1 MKIILKALIIT
12 FTTIAGAN
20 ELTLQCKDESGTLM
34 QPVVINL
41 KTKIMTWGGFT
52 LYDVV
57 SLSEKHITLREKR
70 SNDQV
75 GGEYW
80 VIDRYDGSFK
90 RASVE
95 VFTDRNGNNPKLDS
109 WAQSGRCTQQK
120 F

>member
-1 MKIILKALIIT
+1 MKKILTSLIIT

-20 ELTLQCKDESGTLM
+20 ELTLQCKDDSGTIM

-41 KTKIMTWGGFT
+41 KTKIMTWGGYT

-57 SLSEKHITLREKR
+57 SVSDKHITLREKR
-70 SNDQV
+70 ANDQI

-80 VIDRYDGSFK
+80 VIDRYDGAFK
-90 RASVE
+90 RASVG
-95 VFTDRNGNNPKLDS
+95 VFSDRDGKNQKLGTFT
-109 WAQSGRCTQQK
+109 QSGYCTQQK